1 MLTRAEIDRKF
12 AQKAPGAV
20 TPAHSA
26 AEAGQESDEAGTRD
40 EDAKRRLRERVQHE
54 ADPYL
59 HEAPEVDC
67 LDVSELG
74 KFRTEAVDVPAGYPP
89 MRPIDAE
96 QFRRGSATAGHAAYS
111 PGYETPGRPVRIPS
125 ASLAPGQVSRPLL
138 TDGRARPCAPGA

>member
-1 MLTRAEIDRKF
+1 MLIPSEIDKKF
-12 AQKAPGAV
+12 AQKAPGAA

-26 AEAGQESDEAGTRD
+26 AEAEVSEAGGD
-40 EDAKRRLRERVQHE
+40 EETAGRLRERIQHE

-89 MRPIDAE
+89 MRPVTAE
-96 QFRRGSATAGHAAYS
+96 QFRRGPATAGHAANS
-111 PGYETPGRPVRIPS
+111 PGYAPPGRPVPVPS
-125 ASLAPGQVSRPLL
+125 ATLAPGMVTRPLL
-138 TDGRARPCAPGA
+138 TDGRAAQCAPGATGS